1 MNRYSLLSRF
11 LLVLWAASCALLPA
25 GPLPASVQRATGQ
38 PDSLLPLASS
48 AAPLADAT
56 FDVTDDTLRLETPYY
71 ALVFRKAD
79 GSFFFIADK
88 SAGQHVT
95 EGSRGL
101 CLWWAVSRSGTNAS
115 GCP

>member
-48 AAPLADAT
+48 AALLADAA
-56 FDVTDDTLRLETPYY
+56 FDDSGDTLRLETPYY
-71 ALVFRKAD
+71 ALVFRKAE
-79 GSFFFIADK
+79 GSIFYITDK
-88 SAGQHVT
+88 SSGAHVT
-95 EGSRGL
+95 EGSRGP
-101 CLWWAVSRSGTNAS
+101 CLW
-115 GCP
+115 